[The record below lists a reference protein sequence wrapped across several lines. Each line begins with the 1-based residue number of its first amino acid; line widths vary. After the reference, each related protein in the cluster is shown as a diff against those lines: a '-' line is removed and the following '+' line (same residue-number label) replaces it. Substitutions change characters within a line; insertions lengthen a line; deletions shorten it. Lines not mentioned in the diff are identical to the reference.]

1 MAFYV
6 NENGD
11 ITLVQGD
18 SGNLVIE
25 GISTDANYVIYFAI
39 QDSKRKPVGSEL
51 SVNSNMQD
59 TAVIAIT
66 ASYTDML
73 TVEKNKP
80 FETYYYGL
88 KICNSTSGLED
99 TLVVNDGDI
108 GDLNTITVYPK
119 KVEGLT

>member
-1 MAFYV
+1 VAFYV

-39 QDSKRKPVGSEL
+39 QDSKRKPIGNEL
-51 SVNSNMQD
+51 SVNSNMQN
-59 TAVIAIT
+59 TVVITIT
-66 ASYTDML
+66 ADYTDML

-88 KICNSTSGLED
+88 KVCTQNGDLED
-99 TLVVNDGDI
+99 TLVIGNGDI